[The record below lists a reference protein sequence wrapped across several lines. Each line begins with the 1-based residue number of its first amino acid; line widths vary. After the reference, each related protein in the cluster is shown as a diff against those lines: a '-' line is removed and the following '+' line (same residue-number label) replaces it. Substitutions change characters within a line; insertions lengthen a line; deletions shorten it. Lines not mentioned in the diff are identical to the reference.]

1 MGFRRLGNGKS
12 DESSHDFPIVPLAQN
27 EIDKN
32 KLLVP
37 QEPTLALHPLP
48 PGF

>member
-1 MGFRRLGNGKS
+1 MGFRRLGSGKS
-12 DESSHDFPIVPLAQN
+12 GGLDPDFPIVLPPQSEKGRN
-27 EIDKN
+27 R
-32 KLLVP
+32 LLVP

>member
-1 MGFRRLGNGKS
+1 MGFHRLGNGKS
-12 DESSHDFPIVPLAQN
+12 DGLDLDFPIVLPPQS
-27 EIDKN
+27 EIGRN